1 MANQSNTPL
10 SILCITG
17 YHKGEAFM
25 QAAKAEGC
33 NVYLVTSEQLRDAAW
48 PHESLD
54 EIFYVKDLDGIKGN
68 WDMSDVTKGLS
79 WFLRSH
85 KVDRIVCLDD
95 FDVEKGAAL
104 REYFRIPGMGQTTSR
119 YFRDKLAM
127 RMKAQE
133 AGIPVPAFTALFNDS
148 DINAYL
154 ERTEA
159 PWLIKPRGEASA
171 TGIRKADSNAEVW
184 RILNELGDKRPDYLM
199 EQFRTGDVFHADS
212 LTLDKKVIFCRVSQ
226 YLNTPMEVAHAGGIF
241 RTATIP
247 LSTAMDTQLH
257 VLTQRVMTAF
267 GMLYG
272 ASHTEF
278 IKDPLTGAFFFLE
291 TSARVGGAH
300 IAELVEAASGI
311 NLWAEWARMEVAM
324 ARKQKYRLPTIHEDH
339 AGILISLCRVAQPDM
354 TRFNDKEIVWRLN
367 LEHHIGMVVRSEMHP
382 RILELLEDYARR
394 VLTDFHASAPMPEKS
409 NH

>member
-1 MANQSNTPL
+1 MN
-10 SILCITG
+10 
-17 YHKGEAFM
+17 
-25 QAAKAEGC
+25 
-33 NVYLVTSEQLRDAAW
+33 
-48 PHESLD
+48 
-54 EIFYVKDLDGIKGN
+54 
-68 WDMSDVTKGLS
+68 DVTKALS
-79 WFLRSH
+79 WFLRSR
-85 KVDRIVCLDD
+85 KIDRIICLDD

-104 REYFRIPGMGQTTSR
+104 REHFRIPGMGQTTSR

-133 AGIPVPAFTALFNDS
+133 AGIPVPAFTALFHDS
-148 DINAYL
+148 DINDYL
-154 ERTEA
+154 ERTKA

-184 RILNELGDKRPDYLM
+184 RILNELGDTRHDFLM

-226 YLNTPMEVAHAGGIF
+226 YLNTPMEVAHTGGIF

-247 LSTAMDTQLH
+247 LNTETDTRLH
-257 VLTQRVMTAF
+257 VLTQRVMTNF

-278 IKDPLTGAFFFLE
+278 IKDPMTGEFFFLE

-324 ARKQKYRLPTIHEDH
+324 ARKQKYRLPPIQEDH
-339 AGILISLCRVAQPDM
+339 AGILISLCRVAQPNM
-354 TRFNDKEIVWRLN
+354 TNFNDAEIVWRLD
-367 LEHHIGMVVRSEMHP
+367 LDHHIGMVVRSAMQP
-382 RILELLEDYARR
+382 RILELLEDYAGR
-394 VLTDFHASAPMPEKS
+394 VLTDFHASAPVPEKS

>member
-25 QAAKAEGC
+25 QAAKAAGC

-48 PHESLD
+48 PLESLD
-54 EIFYVKDLDGIKGN
+54 EIFYVKDIDGIKGN
-68 WDMSDVTKGLS
+68 WDMNDVIKGLS

-104 REYFRIPGMGQTTSR
+104 REHFRIPGMGQTTSR

-133 AGIPVPAFTALFNDS
+133 AGIPVPAFTSLFNDS

-154 ERTEA
+154 ERTKA

-184 RILNELGDKRPDYLM
+184 RILSELGDTRHDYLM
-199 EQFRTGDVFHADS
+199 EKFQTGDVFHADS

-247 LSTAMDTQLH
+247 LNTTTDTQLH
-257 VLTQRVMTAF
+257 VLTQRVMTNF

-278 IKDPLTGAFFFLE
+278 IKDPMTGEFFFLE

-324 ARKQKYRLPTIHEDH
+324 ALKQKYRLPETHEDH
-339 AGILISLCRVAQPDM
+339 AGLLISLSRVAQADM
-354 TRFNDKEIVWRLN
+354 THFNDAEIVWRLN
-367 LEHHIGMVVRSEMHP
+367 LEHHIGMVVRSPMHP
-382 RILELLEDYARR
+382 RIMELLEDYAGR
-394 VLTDFHASAPMPEKS
+394 VLTDFHASAPVPEKS
-409 NH
+409 SH

>member
-1 MANQSNTPL
+1 MANQSNIPL

-25 QAAKAEGC
+25 QAAKAAGC
-33 NVYLVTSEQLRDAAW
+33 SVYLVTSEQLRDAAW

-54 EIFYVKDLDGIKGN
+54 DIFYLQDIDGIKGN
-68 WDMSDVTKGLS
+68 WDMNALTKGIA
-79 WFLRSH
+79 WFLRNR
-85 KVDRIVCLDD
+85 KIDRIICLDD
-95 FDVEKGAAL
+95 FDVEKGAAI
-104 REYFRIPGMGQTTSR
+104 REHFRIPGMGQTTSH

-133 AGIPVPAFTALFNDS
+133 AGIPVPAFTALFSDAEIND
-148 DINAYL
+148 YL
-154 ERTEA
+154 EKTKA

-184 RILNELGDKRPDYLM
+184 RILNELGDERHQFLM
-199 EQFRTGDVFHADS
+199 EQFRVGDVFHSDA

-247 LSTAMDTQLH
+247 LNTAMDTQLH

-278 IKDPLTGAFFFLE
+278 IKDPVTGEYFFVE
-291 TSARVGGAH
+291 TAARVGGAH
-300 IAELVEAASGI
+300 IAEMVEAASGV
-311 NLWAEWARMEVAM
+311 NLWREWARMEVAM
-324 ARKQKYRLPTIHEDH
+324 ARKQKYRLPPMKEDH
-339 AGILISLCRVAQPDM
+339 AGILISLCRVAEPDM
-354 TRFNDKEIVWRLN
+354 TPFNDKEIVWQLN
-367 LEHHIGMVVRSEMHP
+367 LDHHIGMVVQSPMHP
-382 RILELLEDYARR
+382 RILELLEDYAGR
-394 VLTDFHASAPMPEKS
+394 VLTDFHASAPIPEKS